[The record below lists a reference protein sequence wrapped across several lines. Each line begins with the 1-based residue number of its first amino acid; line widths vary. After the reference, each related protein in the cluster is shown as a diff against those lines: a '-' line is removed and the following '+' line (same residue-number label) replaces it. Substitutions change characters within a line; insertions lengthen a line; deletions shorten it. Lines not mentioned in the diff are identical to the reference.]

1 MVSIPVLCDCSL
13 RVFIHFDDKTA
24 CCLGCG
30 RWCYPGADLFLRF
43 PGKHSGIGYIK
54 DFVKGYKAVFFI

>member
-24 CCLGCG
+24 CCLGMWQVVLSW
-30 RWCYPGADLFLRF
+30 RRSVLRF